1 MLVDVDGTYGLT
13 PGTAGTSLNTKDYG
27 TNGLR
32 WQKKWLTD
40 RDHSLAGQKSPSVYK
55 CLSNL

>member
-32 WQKKWLTD
+32 WQKKKKKEKKGTA
-40 RDHSLAGQKSPSVYK
+40 RSKHVPT
-55 CLSNL
+55 